1 VTAVTSSVH
10 ADQKRA
16 FDLSIERQALV
27 AKQAILPSALASAIG
42 LDQQISASGFRR
54 YLDNILKDAGNP
66 TDPAEIML
74 IEQLTVCH
82 LRSII
87 LQSQAGQAEGLEAVE
102 VYNAAAA
109 RFVAET
115 RKTAL
120 ALKEYRRR

>member
-1 VTAVTSSVH
+1 
-10 ADQKRA
+10 
-16 FDLSIERQALV
+16 V

>member
-1 VTAVTSSVH
+1 
-10 ADQKRA
+10 
-16 FDLSIERQALV
+16 V
-27 AKQAILPSALASAIG
+27 AKQAILPSALASAVG

-54 YLDNILKDAGNP
+54 YLDNILRDAGSP
-66 TDPAEIML
+66 SDPAEVML
-74 IEQLTVCH
+74 IEQLAVCH
-82 LRSII
+82 LRSVI